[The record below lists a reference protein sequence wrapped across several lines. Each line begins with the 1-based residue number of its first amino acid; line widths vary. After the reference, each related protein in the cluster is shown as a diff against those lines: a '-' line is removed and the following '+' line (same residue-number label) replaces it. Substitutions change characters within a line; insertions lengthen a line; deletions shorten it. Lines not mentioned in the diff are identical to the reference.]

1 MLQSNMI
8 YGEKNA
14 DQMISYDYFN
24 VYSDEIFELKTMWLS
39 VKQAPDIY

>member
-8 YGEKNA
+8 YKENNT
-14 DQMISYDYFN
+14 DQVIGYDYFN
-24 VYSDEIFELKTMWLS
+24 VYSDEIFELKTLWLS